1 MSATSSDTLQ
11 QTVIKVGDN
20 EQEVVFVQLTLEE
33 KMLEPGNFS
42 FIWKNEMGDNYSQD
56 QQKFIQDFIGKPIT
70 IHLNQAYIFKGV
82 ITQIAFN
89 QNDGLTQDYRVT
101 GTGLGILLS
110 DQTHSTSFY
119 QKDIKHMVDS
129 CFEGI
134 PSNLLSVENK
144 PKKTTPIFYTVQ
156 YAESDFSFLV
166 NLAVRHG
173 EWMFY
178 NGEKLVFGEIN
189 QEPNTLE
196 AGTDIVDIVFSSSI
210 RSTQMNVV
218 GANYH
223 DDQLLNAAVNPV
235 NTSGLLS
242 SLQDAGSN
250 VFSRSPKKKLYNP
263 NFPTQSSI
271 DQFSAT
277 ELKAR
282 AARLIHLTASSRNA
296 TIQLG
301 TTLEIKFGNKSEKY
315 IVTQIS
321 HFSNGHQD
329 YSNQFL
335 AFPAAIEVPHY
346 TNPSWFPKADT
357 QTAKIIDNEDSDGMD
372 RVKVHFPWQQDNDN
386 SPWIRIQNPHAGNG
400 KGFRF
405 VPEKDEE
412 VMIGFENGNA
422 EKPYVI
428 GAVFNGSG
436 KSGSGTSSNHL
447 KSIST
452 KSGNSLVLNDENGS
466 ITVTD
471 KGGNTLIMD
480 GSGKITLKCSDSL
493 LIDAANDIELKSQKI
508 KLNASV
514 SVDIAGKTTV
524 DVAANSV
531 VTKATTISSEA
542 TANNTIKS
550 SGSMNMEGL
559 TTSVKG
565 STSTSVEGAML
576 DLKGTGITNVK
587 GGILNLN

>member
-1 MSATSSDTLQ
+1 MPANSTDTLQ

-33 KMLEPGNFS
+33 KMLETGNFS
-42 FIWKNEMGDNYSQD
+42 FIWKNEMGDSYSTD

-70 IHLNQAYIFKGV
+70 IHLNQTYIFKGV

-89 QNDGLTQDYRVT
+89 QNDGLTQDYRVS
-101 GTGLGILLS
+101 GSGLGILLS
-110 DQTHSTSFY
+110 DQVHSTSFY
-119 QKDIKHMVDS
+119 QKDLKHMVDS

-144 PKKTTPIFYTVQ
+144 PKKTSSIFYTVQ
-156 YAESDFSFLV
+156 YAESDLSFLV
-166 NLAVRHG
+166 NLAIRHG
-173 EWMFY
+173 EWMYY
-178 NGEKLVFGEIN
+178 NGEKLMFGEIN

-196 AGTDIVDIVFSSSI
+196 AGTDIIDIVFSSSI
-210 RSTQMNVV
+210 RSSQLNVV
-218 GANYH
+218 GSNYH
-223 DDQLLNAAVNPV
+223 DDQLLNAAVNPS
-235 NTSGLLS
+235 NASGLLS

-250 VFSRSPKKKLYNP
+250 VYSRSPKKKLYNP

-271 DQFSAT
+271 DQYSST

-296 TIQLG
+296 SIKLGSTI
-301 TTLEIKFGNKSEKY
+301 EIKFGNKSEKY

-335 AFPAAIEVPHY
+335 AFPASIEVPHY
-346 TNPSWFPKADT
+346 TNPSWFPKAET

-412 VMIGFENGNA
+412 VMIGFENGNV

-452 KSGNSLVLNDENGS
+452 KSGNKLVLNDEDGS
-466 ITVTD
+466 ISVTD
-471 KGGNTLIMD
+471 KGGNTLVMD
-480 GSGKITLKCSDSL
+480 GSGKINLKCSDSL
-493 LIDAANDIELKSQKI
+493 IIDATNNIELKSQKI

-531 VTKATTISSEA
+531 VTKAATISSEA
-542 TANNTIKS
+542 TADNTIKS
-550 SGSMNMEGL
+550 SGSMNVEGL